1 MPRSLGITSLQI
13 LGAIR
18 GGVAYG
24 LDIVARTGM
33 PSGTVYPTLGRLRK
47 SGLVRARWEDQRV
60 AEREGRPR
68 RRYYDLS
75 GEGAL
80 ALAEGASRMAG
91 LASNLEA
98 GLGAELGAEVGA
110 RRAGPTG

>member
-13 LGAIR
+13 LESIR
-18 GGVAYG
+18 DGVAYG

-47 SGLVRARWEDQRV
+47 SGLVKARWEDQRV

-68 RRYYDLS
+68 RRYYHLTAD
-75 GEGAL
+75 GAQ
-80 ALAEGASRMAG
+80 ALAEGAARLVG
-91 LASNLEA
+91 LATEI
-98 GLGAELGAEVGA
+98 GAEPAHG
-110 RRAGPTG
+110 TG